1 MIFIS
6 LLQEWV
12 NSFGKPFYLHEQ
24 SYAALAQMNKDD
36 WNLRMQGQLFETGI
50 RLKVT
55 GYDVLRDYITSQ
67 LGDTMPQEGHNG

>member
-1 MIFIS
+1 
-6 LLQEWV
+6 
-12 NSFGKPFYLHEQ
+12 
-24 SYAALAQMNKDD
+24 MNKDD

-55 GYDVLRDYITSQ
+55 GYDELRDYITSQ

>member
-1 MIFIS
+1 M
-6 LLQEWV
+6 

-55 GYDVLRDYITSQ
+55 GYDELRDYITSQ